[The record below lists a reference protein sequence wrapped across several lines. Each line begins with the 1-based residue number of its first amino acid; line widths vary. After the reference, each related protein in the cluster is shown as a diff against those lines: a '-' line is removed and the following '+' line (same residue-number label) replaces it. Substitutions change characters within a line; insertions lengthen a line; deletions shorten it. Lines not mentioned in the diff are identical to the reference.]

1 MIPLSDSDR
10 RPLHFPIIT
19 VLIIGVNAII
29 FILELINGEAFII
42 RWSFIPS
49 EIVSGRNLVTIL
61 TAIFMHGG
69 WLHIV
74 GNMIYL
80 WAFGPEVED
89 VMGRVR
95 YLVFYLLGGLL
106 ASLAQV
112 AINPSSTVPSLGAS
126 GAIAAVMGAFLI
138 IFPHD
143 RIRTVVFLGWFV
155 TVTLIPAIILIGL
168 WFLIQLFSEV
178 GAVVQRQTGGI
189 AYMAHV
195 GGFVFGMALA
205 RLFKPR
211 HRPAKRGSKYG

>member
-10 RPLHFPIIT
+10 RPLRFPVIT
-19 VLIIGVNAII
+19 ALIIGVNAVM
-29 FILELINGEAFII
+29 FILELINGQAFIV
-42 RWSFIPS
+42 RWSLIPS
-49 EIVSGRNLVTIL
+49 EIASGRNLITIL
-61 TAIFMHGG
+61 SAMFMHGG
-69 WLHIV
+69 WLHII

-80 WAFGPEVED
+80 WALGPEMED

-95 YLVFYLLGGLL
+95 YVVIYLLGGLV

-112 AINPSSTVPSLGAS
+112 VIDPSSTVPNLGAS

-143 RIRTVVFLGWFV
+143 RIRTIVFLGWFV
-155 TVTLIPAIILIGL
+155 TITFIPAVLMIGF

-178 GAVVQRQTGGI
+178 GALVQKQSGGI

-195 GGFVFGMALA
+195 GGFVFGMGIA
-205 RLFKPR
+205 RLFRPR
-211 HRPAKRGSKYG
+211 LRRSI